1 MKKSKSTIEHHDDD
15 SKGNVNTNTINIKNS
30 INLGDLVKQLKA
42 KPKAKSKKKGGGEG
56 EDQMPKEQIQ
66 GPPGMPGQAGMPGL
80 PGLQAINSMP
90 NQPFMPQQ
98 PSMPLLAQ
106 LEKSY
111 SAIEKDLETAKKL
124 GIAIPEELKINQASQ
139 QVIDPTDSEQLIRII
154 DELDRDDASIRT
166 ILSRDSM
173 PPLQRS
179 DSTQSVASGLPP
191 PPLPNRSNTL
201 ENLAFSNRLPIK
213 EQPPDIFSSSTGERS
228 LERISSNSVKPKTD
242 DNFDFE
248 VSPINNRPSIFPPTQ
263 NDDYDK
269 KRMRELKQ
277 ENEDNAKLFSDWFDA
292 GGGRLPSNIFD
303 NNSTASGLMPPLP
316 FYNMP
321 PPQERL
327 KLQNSDKVLRLE
339 QNKLEK
345 AKNDALKEKPRD
357 IEKLRN
363 IDNQLKDIRNQ
374 RESINPNLNPVVDN
388 NSTQS
393 GLQLAR
399 SDSNKLYA
407 PLPSSNFF
415 SDVLALKN
423 APAKT
428 QQQLLKDLINEPL
441 NFQEYT
447 PPNQT
452 TRTQLR
458 VREPRVKKNYEIIP
472 ETRQIV
478 EDVRK
483 FRQDVERSRNIPQQS
498 SLLEQI
504 TTRPTP
510 PPPERNLLG
519 QAFGA
524 FSNLLSSSRDV
535 RDASAYGGVALG
547 VAQPELLPAIGA
559 LETANQALNII
570 EAPVGSIERAIQQRI
585 ENPPPPRKRKDAY
598 GGF

>member
-42 KPKAKSKKKGGGEG
+42 KPKAKSKKKGGGG
-56 EDQMPKEQIQ
+56 VGVDQMPVEQIQ
-66 GPPGMPGQAGMPGL
+66 GLPGLPGQAGMPGL
-80 PGLQAINSMP
+80 PGLPAINSMP

-166 ILSRDSM
+166 ILTRESM
-173 PPLQRS
+173 PPLERS
-179 DSTQSVASGLPP
+179 GSNQSVASGLPP
-191 PPLPNRSNTL
+191 PPLPNRSTTL

-213 EQPPDIFSSSTGERS
+213 EQPPDIFSSSTGQRN
-228 LERISSNSVKPKTD
+228 LERISSNSVKPKAND
-242 DNFDFE
+242 DDFDFE
-248 VSPINNRPSIFPPTQ
+248 VSPSPINNRPPSIFPSTP

-269 KRMRELKQ
+269 KRTRELQQ

-292 GGGRLPSNIFD
+292 GSGRLPSNIFD
-303 NNSTASGLMPPLP
+303 NNSTASGL
-316 FYNMP
+316 
-321 PPQERL
+321 
-327 KLQNSDKVLRLE
+327 
-339 QNKLEK
+339 
-345 AKNDALKEKPRD
+345 
-357 IEKLRN
+357 
-363 IDNQLKDIRNQ
+363 QLGR
-374 RESINPNLNPVVDN
+374 SG
-388 NSTQS
+388 STQS
-393 GLQLAR
+393 VASGLPPRFRER
-399 SDSNKLYA
+399 SGSTDSLSIG
-407 PLPSSNFF
+407 LPPQPSINNFF

-452 TRTQLR
+452 TRTKLR
-458 VREPRVKKNYEIIP
+458 VREPRVKKNYEMIP
-472 ETRQIV
+472 ETNLIL
-478 EDVRK
+478 EDVKK
-483 FRQDVERSRNIPQQS
+483 FRQDVERSRNIPRQS

-504 TTRPTP
+504 TMARPTP
-510 PPPERNLLG
+510 PPPERNFLG
-519 QAFGA
+519 QTFSAFN
-524 FSNLLSSSRDV
+524 NLLSSSRDV

-547 VAQPELLPAIGA
+547 VAQPELLPLIGA
-559 LETANQALNII
+559 LETGNQALNII

-585 ENPPPPRKRKDAY
+585 DNPVVKSYRTDASGQKY
-598 GGF
+598 DKKTNKPIP

>member
-42 KPKAKSKKKGGGEG
+42 KPKAKSKKKGGGVG
-56 EDQMPKEQIQ
+56 VDQMPVEQIQ

-213 EQPPDIFSSSTGERS
+213 EQPPDIFSSSTGARS
-228 LERISSNSVKPKTD
+228 LDNISSNS
-242 DNFDFE
+242 
-248 VSPINNRPSIFPPTQ
+248 TQ
-263 NDDYDK
+263 SK
-269 KRMRELKQ
+269 V
-277 ENEDNAKLFSDWFDA
+277 
-292 GGGRLPSNIFD
+292 
-303 NNSTASGLMPPLP
+303 SGLMPPLP